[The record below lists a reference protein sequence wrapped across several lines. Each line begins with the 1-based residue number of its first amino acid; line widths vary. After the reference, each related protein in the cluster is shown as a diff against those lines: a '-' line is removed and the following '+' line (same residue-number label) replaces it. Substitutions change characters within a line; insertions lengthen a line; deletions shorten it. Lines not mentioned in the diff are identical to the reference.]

1 MRYLVEALR
10 FELILTEARENG
22 PKVKEILWRRRLEKY
37 GYELRKELWDDSHY
51 GGDGSG
57 QEMKTA
63 YTLDGDWI
71 GDAKIARFLCVK
83 KGIAPEKA
91 TADHTV
97 CSIGFK
103 KDTQQWCG
111 WSHRAIACFGIGD
124 KLFKERCKGCTDK
137 TPFVQHGTKTITTL
151 EQAKQAAKNFARSV
165 S

>member
-1 MRYLVEALR
+1 ML
-10 FELILTEARENG
+10 EARKNG
-22 PKVKEILWRRRLEKY
+22 PKVQEILWRRRFENY
-37 GYELRKELWDDSHY
+37 GYELRKELWDDSDY

-71 GDAKIARFLCVK
+71 GDYRTARFLCVK
-83 KGIAPEKA
+83 KGIKPEM
-91 TADHTV
+91 ADPSHSV

-103 KDTQQWCG
+103 EDTQQWCG

-124 KLFKERCKGCTDK
+124 KLFTERCKDCTDK
-137 TPFVQHGTKTITTL
+137 TPFVKHGTKTIETL
-151 EQAKQAAKNFARSV
+151 AQAKLAAKRFASSV